1 LPGAQQTNQE
11 ANVSIRTST
20 RTPDGRRLW
29 PTQEQAFE
37 AQQRMAELLGIF
49 SGVTKIADGYVLL
62 YDPWPTLV
70 AC

>member
-1 LPGAQQTNQE
+1 
-11 ANVSIRTST
+11 
-20 RTPDGRRLW
+20 
-29 PTQEQAFE
+29 
-37 AQQRMAELLGIF
+37 MAELLGIF